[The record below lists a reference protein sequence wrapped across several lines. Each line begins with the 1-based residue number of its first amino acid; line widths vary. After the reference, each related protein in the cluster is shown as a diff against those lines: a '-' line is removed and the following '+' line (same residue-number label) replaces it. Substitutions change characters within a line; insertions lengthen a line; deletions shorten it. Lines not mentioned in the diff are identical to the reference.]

1 MTALE
6 MIRAWLPTFPQ
17 FAQLDDFSVD
27 YAAATPSSGGLM
39 PGGLVEVSRSSDIVG
54 NVTVTNQYNFTLYFT
69 FAKADGDDVG
79 ATKNA
84 EWLLFFQNWV
94 QAQSVAGLAPAFGDD
109 PHNEKI
115 QAQNGTLYGT
125 DAEGTALYSVQ
136 LSVQFIKKFKEDNP
150 WLT

>member
-6 MIRAWLPTFPQ
+6 TIRAWLGTFPQ
-17 FAQLDDFSVD
+17 FARLDDFSVD
-27 YAAATPSSGGLM
+27 YAAAAPSSGGLM

-84 EWLLFFQNWV
+84 EWLLSFQDWV
-94 QAQSVAGLAPAFGDD
+94 QEQSVSGFAPTFGDD
-109 PHNEKI
+109 PRSEKI

-136 LSVQFIKKFKEDNP
+136 LSVQFIKKFKEENP